1 MFYYHKINNKSSNKP
16 TLVQYVSH
24 HEQLAIITIDAI
36 LDTRLKCYN
45 YENEMT
51 EN

>member
-1 MFYYHKINNKSSNKP
+1 MFYYHKINNKL

-36 LDTRLKCYN
+36 MDTKLKCYN
-45 YENEMT
+45 YESKY
-51 EN
+51 